1 MAKQIRYTLAYK
13 MKTVQ
18 LYLQG
23 DLSANQLAL
32 NLGIHP
38 HMVRHWIQDYNDGK
52 LKIEIPIDN
61 KSCGVSNKIAQR
73 QKESA
78 KRPDIGIVISK
89 IGVLESDL
97 KELKA
102 ILQKYLLE
110 W

>member
-38 HMVRHWIQDYNDGK
+38 HTVRH
-52 LKIEIPIDN
+52 
-61 KSCGVSNKIAQR
+61 
-73 QKESA
+73 
-78 KRPDIGIVISK
+78 
-89 IGVLESDL
+89 
-97 KELKA
+97 
-102 ILQKYLLE
+102 
-110 W
+110 